1 MTPIAWPA
9 DHDETS
15 MSTSHALAA
24 REIGSMVGV
33 EMLRMAW
40 MAHHMG
46 VEFDVLADWDEEICP
61 PWPTPPQVPAHVW
74 PYDQGEVD
82 EQWVLEYHHGLV
94 TALERARGS
103 VRTAPI
109 ITEALGKARLA
120 IQLAAG

>member
-15 MSTSHALAA
+15 STPTHAVAP
-24 REIGSMVGV
+24 REIGSMVGI

-46 VEFDVLADWDEEICP
+46 VEFDVLADWDDEICP

-74 PYDQGEVD
+74 PYELAELDD
-82 EQWVLEYHHGLV
+82 EWVLEYHRGLAA
-94 TALERARGS
+94 TLERARGA
-103 VRTAPI
+103 VRNAPI

-120 IQLAAG
+120 IEHAAG